1 MSWSREV
8 VHSVLQYLQLAEFP
22 DEVDANLSV
31 TEPETISSVAS
42 ALGDAIAQIE
52 SQIENIC
59 SENSRE
65 LDNYLNQ
72 SKTLFDGIEVSEKQA
87 EELKRLSKENDNADE
102 TIYALI
108 DECDNLTLSYSRNQ
122 SYVEALNQIWFIKAT
137 LIELRSCFQSGL
149 LVECVP
155 LLKSAEQKITSF
167 PEWEQ
172 ITLLRTLKEE
182 VNTLSSSVLH
192 SLHSLWIK
200 FIEFQRDGSQL
211 LVQKAL
217 KAEGHE
223 VSLADIAEAL
233 KRFDFADKV
242 IALNDKLKDPIVAR
256 ILDMEHPVIVEVAYD
271 DSVSSLNIVSNL
283 DAASYTFDQLI
294 ENLSKFIKF
303 INTTMPE
310 SISHPLA
317 VDVSAIIT
325 TQLIDVTFQQSIPL
339 ALSEFPKFEVVL
351 RQIKEFDKFLQKE
364 KWTRSDELTDWVSR
378 VPSVWYK
385 KKCDSVLVLARQIV
399 SEAMSSERK
408 IVEKRGAIVSADA
421 LSDASRKRDTRRSF
435 ESKENQ
441 RSSDE
446 YDWNEEWDDNDNGRE
461 EAIVPATSHA
471 TATAVTENVA
481 AEDDDG
487 WGFDES
493 LDLSENEDVAS
504 GGAGSDP
511 DDWNWGDEEVD
522 RPEPVRP
529 AKATTP
535 VQAAK
540 KPKGLMPR
548 STPARGSSLRK
559 ATARS
564 PSPIISGLNET
575 YVVTAVPQKILE
587 VIQTLLCDANDLATK
602 YKTSSIAPA
611 SKNLRSLVSYLLGAF
626 RALAPLHYGDS
637 FDSNLFLSNDCLYLS
652 EQVSAMKDLGADAY
666 LLMEMANRYGSQQ
679 ETFVSS

>member
-1 MSWSREV
+1 MLWSQEV

-31 TEPETISSVAS
+31 TEPESISSVAS

-72 SKTLFDGIEVSEKQA
+72 SKTLFDGIELSEKQA

-108 DECDNLTLSYSRNQ
+108 DECDNLTLSYNRNQ
-122 SYVEALNQIWFIKAT
+122 GYVEALNQIWFIKAT

-149 LVECVP
+149 LVACVP

-172 ITLLRTLKEE
+172 ISLLRTLNEE
-182 VNTLSSSVLH
+182 VNTLSSSVFH
-192 SLHSLWIK
+192 SLHSLWIE
-200 FIEFQRDGSQL
+200 FIQFQMDGNQL

-217 KAEGHE
+217 EAEGHE

-233 KRFDFADKV
+233 KRFDFAGKI
-242 IALNDKLKDPIVAR
+242 IALNTKLKDPIVAR
-256 ILDMEHPVIVEVAYD
+256 ILDMEHPVVVEVTYD
-271 DSVSSLNIVSNL
+271 DCRSSLNIVSNL
-283 DAASYTFDQLI
+283 DAASYTFGQLI
-294 ENLSKFIKF
+294 ENLSIFIKF

-317 VDVSAIIT
+317 VDLSAIIT
-325 TQLIDVTFQQSIPL
+325 TQLIDVTFHQSVPL
-339 ALSEFPKFEVVL
+339 ELSEFPKFETVL

-364 KWTRSDELTDWVSR
+364 KWTRSNELTDWVSR

-385 KKCDSVLVLARQIV
+385 KKCDSVLVLARQII
-399 SEAMSSERK
+399 SEAMNSERK

-421 LSDASRKRDTRRSF
+421 ISDASRKRETRRSLPST
-435 ESKENQ
+435 EKQ

-446 YDWNEEWDDNDNGRE
+446 YDWNEEWDSDDNGRE
-461 EAIVPATSHA
+461 EAIVPETSRA
-471 TATAVTENVA
+471 NTTGVTEDVA

-493 LDLSENEDVAS
+493 LDLGENEDVAS

-511 DDWNWGDEEVD
+511 DDWNWGDEE
-522 RPEPVRP
+522 PVQA

-548 STPARGSSLRK
+548 RTPARGSSLQK
-559 ATARS
+559 GAAMT

-575 YVVTAVPQKILE
+575 YVVTAVPQKILDLT
-587 VIQTLLCDANDLATK
+587 QTLWRDANDLATK

-666 LLMEMANRYGSQQ
+666 LLMEMANQYGSQQ